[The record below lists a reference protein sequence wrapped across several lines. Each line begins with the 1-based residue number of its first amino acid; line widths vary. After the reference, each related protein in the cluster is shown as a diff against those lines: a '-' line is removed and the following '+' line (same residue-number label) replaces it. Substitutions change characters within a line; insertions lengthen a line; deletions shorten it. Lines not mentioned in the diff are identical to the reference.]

1 MAGLLDEIRRS
12 EALAQVQQRLQ
23 GLLNIPTAAQQFMVS
38 PASFMGLL
46 GRNPLP
52 RETGFAAGA
61 TGLPAQEMSVL
72 DPNQAPY
79 MQGYGQGEPV
89 GYAGLALPLAA
100 PAAVAGAKALGPKAG
115 QALEGYM
122 ARQGMLQNIVPE
134 ARKLELQESLNKI
147 AGGEKP
153 VRSAVVLIGDKIF
166 TGNTHT
172 QAFEKAI
179 QEGVVRKEG
188 KKFIYPE
195 GAEVNSDL
203 FMLND
208 GRIVDRLEASKL
220 LDIGASETALRENK
234 MQIRPANSMS
244 IDEYM
249 RQAEEIKKARNST
262 EGLLD

>member
-1 MAGLLDEIRRS
+1 MATAPQPSRLMDIINSIGRGVPQAATGFVDLAALPFTMSGLLSPKQVVGSTEYLTAKGLLPPPSQSLLGQSVEAISGGLMPLSPAAMRATQAGVEATGR
-12 EALAQVQQRLQ
+12 ALA
-23 GLLNIPTAAQQFMVS
+23 
-38 PASFMGLL
+38 
-46 GRNPLP
+46 
-52 RETGFAAGA
+52 
-61 TGLPAQEMSVL
+61 
-72 DPNQAPY
+72 
-79 MQGYGQGEPV
+79 
-89 GYAGLALPLAA
+89 
-100 PAAVAGAKALGPKAG
+100 PKAG
-115 QALEGYM
+115 QM
-122 ARQGMLQNIVPE
+122 AEDYLRSIGGIADIVPE
-134 ARKLELQESLNKI
+134 GRKQALQESFNQI

-188 KKFIYPE
+188 SKFIYPK
-195 GAEVNSDL
+195 GAEINSDL

-249 RQAEEIKKARNST
+249 RQAEEIKKARSST